1 MPQDERDIKQCI
13 FRLPRELAAWLAG
26 RAVLEKSTMNA
37 VVARLLEDY
46 RAGTERKEDES

>member
-26 RAVLEKSTMNA
+26 RAVLEGTTMNA
-37 VVARLLEDY
+37 VVARLLEQY
-46 RAGTERKEDES
+46 RAGIEKGEKS